1 MAGAD
6 VWSGAIVCMSIVT
19 QIDNS
24 DPYSDP
30 RPSVQSEIRILSFD
44 QLELSIQ
51 RTYWAAHRQWGCD
64 GAVITE
70 YKVIINHPV

>member
-24 DPYSDP
+24 DPYSDL

-44 QLELSIQ
+44 Q
-51 RTYWAAHRQWGCD
+51 
-64 GAVITE
+64 
-70 YKVIINHPV
+70 